1 MLGSAAA
8 CRLCPMPDDVDP
20 LGVSSAPSPS
30 GLGFVEP
37 RPDIITMNPG
47 GLLDPLGESVLDPTQ
62 TWLRVFEPTD
72 TRVVIGRHQDPMREC
87 QVPACLRAGVPIHR
101 RVAGGGTVVLAPG
114 MVVVAARLRH
124 TQVGTTCYFKL
135 MNDALIPGVAA
146 VADQAPQC
154 RGYGDL
160 TMSDPDESARLKI
173 LGASLRQ
180 TSRMVVYL
188 GVFLVTDAVPLM
200 EHYLALPSREPDY
213 RGGRGHRAFCTSLN
227 QYGVSV
233 PTLISA
239 VRASCTDL
247 LTPHAL
253 V

>member
-1 MLGSAAA
+1 
-8 CRLCPMPDDVDP
+8 
-20 LGVSSAPSPS
+20 
-30 GLGFVEP
+30 
-37 RPDIITMNPG
+37 MNPG
-47 GLLDPLGESVLDPTQ
+47 GPLDPLGESVLDPAQ
-62 TWLRVFEPTD
+62 PWLRVFEPTD
-72 TRVVIGRHQDPMREC
+72 TRVVIGRHQDPLREC
-87 QVPACLRAGVPIHR
+87 QVHACQRAGVPIHR

-160 TMSDPDESARLKI
+160 TMSNPDDSGLMTDNNYARLKI

-188 GVFLVTDAVPLM
+188 GVFLVTDAVSLM
-200 EHYLALPSREPDY
+200 ERYLALPSREPDY
-213 RGGRGHRAFCTSLN
+213 RGGRGHRAFCSSLN

-233 PTLISA
+233 PKLISA

-247 LTPHAL
+247 LAPHAL